1 MADRDRVSKLS
12 EWAKTPTP
20 KTHWKSGQELADEL
34 EQKRAQRAEKKVQS
48 KDGDGK
54 NRRIDLKVAAGL
66 SLAVMGIG
74 IAIVGTQ
81 SAPVDRSAEIQAL
94 TTQVAQAQQASE
106 VVPDVEGA
114 KVAVNALQEN
124 SQKVADLQNQY
135 RGWSTTTSDADA
147 KRVADLHAQLS
158 ELVPDKAAVRWYA
171 PLAKGASG
179 QTSAL
184 PADQYEWES
193 VVTYGVTDTSALPI
207 AWLCKGADG
216 TLLAWTTATY
226 DATSGTFS
234 GVRTGVTS
242 AGARLLVSDDT
253 AHENGVG

>member
-1 MADRDRVSKLS
+1 MADRMSKLS

-34 EQKRAQRAEKKVQS
+34 ERKRAQRAEKKAHD
-48 KDGDGK
+48 DGDGK
-54 NRRIDLKVAAGL
+54 KRRIDLKIAAGL
-66 SLAVMGIG
+66 GLAAMGIG

-81 SAPVDRSAEIQAL
+81 SAPIDRSAEIQTL
-94 TTQVAQAQQASE
+94 TAQVAQAQQASE

-114 KVAVNALQEN
+114 KAAVNSLQEK
-124 SQKVADLQNQY
+124 SQQVADLQNEY
-135 RGWSTTTSDADA
+135 RGWSTSTSDADA
-147 KRVADLHAQLS
+147 QRVADLHARLA
-158 ELVPDKAAVRWYA
+158 ELVPDGAAVRWYA
-171 PLAKGASG
+171 PLAKDASG

-184 PADQYEWES
+184 PADQYQWES

-207 AWLCKGADG
+207 AWLCKGSDG

-226 DATSGTFS
+226 DAASGTFS
-234 GVRTGVTS
+234 GVHTGVTS

>member
-1 MADRDRVSKLS
+1 MADRMSKLS

-34 EQKRAQRAEKKVQS
+34 ERKRAQRAEKKAHD
-48 KDGDGK
+48 DGDGK
-54 NRRIDLKVAAGL
+54 KHRIDLKIAAGL
-66 SLAVMGIG
+66 GLAAMGIV

-81 SAPVDRSAEIQAL
+81 SAPIDRSTEIQTL
-94 TTQVAQAQQASE
+94 TAQVAQAQQASE

-114 KVAVNALQEN
+114 KAAVNSLQEK
-124 SQKVADLQNQY
+124 SQQVADLQNEY
-135 RGWSTTTSDADA
+135 RGWSTSTSDADA
-147 KRVADLHAQLS
+147 QRVADLHTRLA
-158 ELVPDKAAVRWYA
+158 EFVPDGAAVRWYA
-171 PLAKGASG
+171 PLAKDASG

-207 AWLCKGADG
+207 AWLCKSSDG

-226 DATSGTFS
+226 DAASGTFS
-234 GVRTGVTS
+234 GVHTGVTS

>member
-1 MADRDRVSKLS
+1 MVDRDRVSKLR

-20 KTHWKSGQELADEL
+20 KPHWKSGQELADEL
-34 EQKRAQRAEKKVQS
+34 ERKKAQRAEKKAQG
-48 KDGDGK
+48 GDDDKKPRG
-54 NRRIDLKVAAGL
+54 DLKIAAGL

-81 SAPVDRSAEIQAL
+81 SAPIDRSAEIQAL
-94 TTQVAQAQQASE
+94 TAQVEQAQQASD

-114 KVAVNALQEN
+114 KEAVNALQEN

-184 PADQYEWES
+184 PADQYKWES
-193 VVTYGVTDTSALPI
+193 VVTYGVTDTSALPV

>member
-1 MADRDRVSKLS
+1 MVDRDRVSKLR
-12 EWAKTPTP
+12 EWAKTPTSKP
-20 KTHWKSGQELADEL
+20 HWKSGQELADEL
-34 EQKRAQRAEKKVQS
+34 ERKKAQRAEKKAQG
-48 KDGDGK
+48 GDDDK
-54 NRRIDLKVAAGL
+54 KPRVDLKIAAGL

-81 SAPVDRSAEIQAL
+81 SAPIDRSAEIQAL
-94 TTQVAQAQQASE
+94 TTQVEQAQQASD

-114 KVAVNALQEN
+114 KEAVNALREN

-184 PADQYEWES
+184 PADQYKWES
-193 VVTYGVTDTSALPI
+193 VVTYGVTDTSALPV

>member
-20 KTHWKSGQELADEL
+20 KPHWKSGQELADEL
-34 EQKRAQRAEKKVQS
+34 EQKRAQRAEKKAQG
-48 KDGDGK
+48 KDSDGK
-54 NRRIDLKVAAGL
+54 NRRIDLKIAAGL

-81 SAPVDRSAEIQAL
+81 SAPIDRSAEIQTL
-94 TTQVAQAQQASE
+94 TAQVAQAQQASE

-114 KVAVNALQEN
+114 KVAVNSLQEK
-124 SQKVADLQNQY
+124 SVQVADLQNEY
-135 RGWSTTTSDADA
+135 RGWATSTSDADA
-147 KRVADLHAQLS
+147 QRVADLHARLAK
-158 ELVPDKAAVRWYA
+158 LVPDKAAVRWYA
-171 PLAKGASG
+171 PLAKGVSG

-207 AWLCKGADG
+207 AWLCKSSDG
-216 TLLAWTTATY
+216 TLLAWATATY
-226 DATSGTFS
+226 DAASETFS
-234 GVRTGVTS
+234 DVRTGVTS

>member
-1 MADRDRVSKLS
+1 MADRMSKLS

-34 EQKRAQRAEKKVQS
+34 ERKKAQRAEKKAHD
-48 KDGDGK
+48 DGDGK
-54 NRRIDLKVAAGL
+54 KRRIDLKIAAGL
-66 SLAVMGIG
+66 CLAAMGIG

-94 TTQVAQAQQASE
+94 TTQFAQAQQASE
-106 VVPDVEGA
+106 VVPDVAGA
-114 KVAVNALQEN
+114 KAAVNALQEN
-124 SQKVADLQNQY
+124 SQKVADLQNRY

-193 VVTYGVTDTSALPI
+193 VVTYGVTDTSALSI
-207 AWLCKGADG
+207 AWLCKGTDG

-253 AHENGVG
+253 AHGNGVG